1 MAVDL
6 DRLKTILVQSELQKS
21 NPPLYQVI
29 WNLLDVVRAI
39 QNNVITISGG
49 GGGGGGGFAN
59 QSYVTVN
66 NDQTILPFSRQIIA
80 GAGLVIN
87 NTGQKL
93 ILSVAIPIPLDGE
106 DGKNGDIGVP
116 GPQGIQGPQGIPGL
130 DAYFE
135 EIPEPMQFVGNSLH
149 NGNTVTGEYRQ
160 VI

>member
-1 MAVDL
+1 MAVEL
-6 DRLKTILVQSELQKS
+6 DRLKTILVQSDLQRT
-21 NPPLYQVI
+21 NNPLYQVI
-29 WNLLDVVRAI
+29 WNLLEAVRAI
-39 QNNVITISGG
+39 QNNVIIISGG
-49 GGGGGGGFAN
+49 GGGGGGLAN

-66 NDQTILPFSRQIIA
+66 NDQAVLPFSRQIIA

-106 DGKNGDIGVP
+106 DGKDGLDGPP
-116 GPQGIQGPQGIPGL
+116 GPQGLQGPQGIPGL

-149 NGNTVTGEYRQ
+149 NGSTVAGEYKQ